1 MKQFLLALALASAA
15 CGPNAAELKTAKT
28 TTYKMKADDL
38 MQLAEDI
45 AKPQYGIAAV
55 DAENHTFMTA
65 PRFYGPEG
73 DLESPGAGGFVQMV
87 PHSVEVSFIVQVT
100 EFGGGDVG
108 ITVKP
113 KTFQTIAGSPKPREL
128 APDDP
133 NLPPFVL
140 GRADQ
145 LALDIYNEAK
155 PYAYSH

>member
-1 MKQFLLALALASAA
+1 MNKLLLALALVA
-15 CGPNAAELKTAKT
+15 CGPNAAEIKTAKT

-38 MQLAEDI
+38 MKLAFDI
-45 AKPQYGIAAV
+45 AKPQYGISDV
-55 DAENHTFMTA
+55 DQASHTFLA
-65 PRFYGPEG
+65 GPKFYGPEG
-73 DLESPGAGGFVQMV
+73 DLESPGPGGFVHM
-87 PHSVEVSFIVQVT
+87 PNHTVEVTFVVQVV

-108 ITVKP
+108 VTVTP
-113 KTFQTIAGSPKPREL
+113 KTFQTIEGSPKPREL

-145 LALDIYNEAK
+145 LALDIYSEAK